1 MWHDILY
8 VSIGLI
14 IGLVTGFL
22 IAKKVF
28 QKQLK
33 DNPPINEDMIK
44 ALMRGM
50 GRQPSQKQVNQLMK
64 QMSKFND

>member
-1 MWHDILY
+1 MLSDILL
-8 VSIGLI
+8 VVVGLVVGLI
-14 IGLVTGFL
+14 AGFL
-22 IAKKVF
+22 ITRHIFK
-28 QKQLK
+28 KQLK

-64 QMSKFND
+64 QMERYK